1 MFASLL
7 IQPTNPQV
15 LLLASGLKIL
25 LDMFGLHKGSTA
37 ILKTYLCTVDSM
49 IVNVGSENSEVPFA
63 RKYISNG
70 LSKGMRR

>member
-1 MFASLL
+1 
-7 IQPTNPQV
+7 
-15 LLLASGLKIL
+15 
-25 LDMFGLHKGSTA
+25 MFGLHKGSTA

-49 IVNVGSENSEVPFA
+49 IVNVGSENSQVPFA